1 MSQASLEILFD
12 KFEIIDCLKKDGQ
25 AAVYL
30 ANHIYLGKKIILKT
44 LDTSDLP
51 DNTILERF
59 KREAKILAKL
69 NNENII
75 KVLDFGTFKN
85 FFYISFEHF
94 ESVTLR
100 DVIKNN
106 SLTNEQKIYLLTQ
119 LLKALSVAHH
129 NKIIHRD
136 IKPENILVN
145 SDLELKIADFG
156 LALVVNE
163 TNITNSSSIVGT
175 PGYMAPEQIH
185 GDKTRQTDLFS
196 TGLVAYELFTGCN
209 PILGKDITAT
219 INNILNFNEN
229 SLAEELDKLPQS
241 VRDSI
246 KCMLRKNL
254 EQRAKTAEEVINYL
268 KVESGNED
276 TTQNTKVKFNRK
288 KLYVFSA
295 AVILLIIISVIVL
308 LSGNRSQP
316 GQKDLSQLKTG
327 LTFPYAGK
335 DDLIYDEGNSVL
347 NTSSGTKKD
356 IASENK
362 AVKAIKTVKGE
373 LNVNCYPWASV
384 FIDHKKVDIT
394 PLNISLKAGG
404 HTIELLHPNYPP
416 YIKKINIIAGD
427 SESIK
432 VNFDDITGKLEC
444 NIYPWGDIYINKKF
458 IGTTPLRKPV
468 ILMPGTYMVTVK
480 NKDYKTITKKVT
492 IIAQKTNIIDVNF
505 DKK

>member
-59 KREAKILAKL
+59 KREAKILARL
-69 NNENII
+69 SNENII

-119 LLKALSVAHH
+119 LLKALAVAHQ

-145 SDLELKIADFG
+145 SNLELKIADFG

-196 TGLVAYELFTGCN
+196 TGLVAYELFTGSN

-219 INNILNFNEN
+219 INNILNFNEDI
-229 SLAEELDKLPQS
+229 LAENLDKLPQTAH
-241 VRDSI
+241 DSI

-254 EQRAKTAEEVINYL
+254 ELRAKTAEEVLNYL
-268 KVESGNED
+268 GVESGN
-276 TTQNTKVKFNRK
+276 TKIPESAKIKFNRK
-288 KLYVFSA
+288 KLYIFSA
-295 AVILLIIISVIVL
+295 AIFLFIVAGAFILLKTNIS
-308 LSGNRSQP
+308 LSG
-316 GQKDLSQLKTG
+316 QKNSAQSNTNLVT
-327 LTFPYAGK
+327 PYSGN
-335 DDLIYDEGNSVL
+335 DDLIFDEGNSVIN
-347 NTSSGTKKD
+347 NTAD
-356 IASENK
+356 IKRDIRPENK
-362 AVKAIKTVKGE
+362 AAKVLETVKGD
-373 LNVNCYPWASV
+373 LSINCYPWASV
-384 FIDHKKVDIT
+384 YIDKKKIDIT
-394 PLNISLKAGG
+394 PLNVSLSAGR
-404 HTIELLHPNYPP
+404 HVVELFHPNYPP
-416 YIKKINIIAGD
+416 IYKRIFIAAGD
-427 SESIK
+427 SEAIK

-444 NIYPWGDIYINKKF
+444 NIYPWGDVYINNKF

-468 ILMPGTYMVTVK
+468 VLMPGTYRVTVK
-480 NKDYKTITKKVT
+480 NKDFKTITKKVT
-492 IIAQKTNIIDVNF
+492 ITAQKTNIIDVNF